1 MTAPSAGV
9 RERVLEFLAQYG
21 ERGYAVLRA
30 AVDAAVAARG
40 RGVRLGDFSHREV
53 VARLKAWGIEYNPSM
68 LLRILERDYGVIET
82 SYRSGNQH
90 WWKFLDIDAVVE
102 ALDEYDRGTGSG
114 MDEEEDDIEDPEVEL
129 LRLQVASLDPEGLL
143 SELRRLSAKPRLS
156 RSEIVRLRSLAFNE
170 MEAVVRLLRRAEEM
184 GYEGPEVEILRDI
197 LRLGSRLARRLLAAG
212 RASVEARGMVEKLA
226 RVGSSRALEGF

>member
-1 MTAPSAGV
+1 MAAPSAGI

-68 LLRILERDYGVIET
+68 LLRILERDYGVVET

-102 ALDEYDRGTGSG
+102 ALDEYDRGAGAV
-114 MDEEEDDIEDPEVEL
+114 EEEEAEIEDPEVEL

-156 RSEIVRLRSLAFNE
+156 RSELVRLRGLAFNE
-170 MEAVVRLLRRAEEM
+170 MEAVVRLLRRAEEL
-184 GYEGPEVEILRDI
+184 GYEGPEVDLLRDI
-197 LRLGSRLARRLLAAG
+197 LRLGSRLARKLLAAG

-226 RVGSSRALEGF
+226 RVGSGRALEGF